1 MKHENRITKRDMLVS
16 LGRDNPE
23 RYFTKSELI
32 RLLKLSGDKAVNMMI
47 HHAKKA
53 GVVEVET
60 KKVGGELAYKIQPK
74 ELVQ

>member
-32 RLLKLSGDKAVNMMI
+32 RLLKLSGDEAVKMMI
-47 HHAKKA
+47 HHAKEA

>member
-1 MKHENRITKRDMLVS
+1 MKHEKRITKRDMLVS

-32 RLLKLSGDKAVNMMI
+32 SLLKLSGDEAVKMMI
-47 HHAKKA
+47 HHAKKS
-53 GVVEVET
+53 GVIEVET
-60 KKVGGELAYKIQPK
+60 KKVGGELAYKIQQK

>member
-1 MKHENRITKRDMLVS
+1 MKHEKRITKRDMLVS

-32 RLLKLSGDKAVNMMI
+32 SLLKLSGDEAVKMMI
-47 HHAKKA
+47 HHAIKSGRA
-53 GVVEVET
+53 LIFR
-60 KKVGGELAYKIQPK
+60 KKVCGEFAYKIQPK